1 MCATKRRLWRLFPGG
16 RITSP
21 QGGKGPDLFL
31 RAQRAGETARFQ
43 MERKH
48 EEFGRE
54 KLQQGQQHTE
64 HLQNRSSIQY
74 ERGERVQNRF
84 LLIES
89 GGLYDRGAEL
99 SLL

>member
-1 MCATKRRLWRLFPGG
+1 MADELFPGG

-74 ERGERVQNRF
+74 ERGEGVQNRF
-84 LLIES
+84 LLIEN